1 MTRFGPTFI
10 EAREAQHLTIDDVTR
25 ELKIKRQFIEAI
37 EEEDFSVF
45 PTLPMARGFVR
56 NYAAY
61 LGLNST
67 EMLAQF
73 EAGSYVRQ
81 TGQARKQKPAAP
93 LALSMTASPPLI
105 NADTVITFLL
115 IAALLGSIF
124 YFGYT
129 QYIQPRTSTVVAQNP
144 VDLQPITGESAAI
157 LLPTPTIQV
166 TDTPTPTPTP
176 EYYTGVT
183 IELVISDRTWAQIIV
198 DDVKVFDGFLEVGEK
213 RRWDGLNRVAIRVG
227 NAGGVEFSINGENL
241 GLMGEPGQVIDQ
253 LWEKVETS
261 DTEEAVE
268 ATATPNSTP

>member
-37 EEEDFSVF
+37 EEEDFSAF

-61 LGLNST
+61 LGLNAT

-73 EAGSYVRQ
+73 EQGSYIRQ
-81 TGQARKQKPAAP
+81 MGQARRQKPVAP
-93 LALSMTASPPLI
+93 LALPMTASPPLI
-105 NADTVITFLL
+105 NADTVVTFLL
-115 IAALLGSIF
+115 IAALLGSIL

-129 QYIQPRTSTVVAQNP
+129 QYIQPSTSTVVAQNP
-144 VDLQPITGESAAI
+144 IDLQPITGESAAI

-198 DDVKVFDGFLEVGEK
+198 DDVKVFDGFLEVGEE

-227 NAGGVEFSINGENL
+227 NAGGVEFSINGENK

-253 LWEKVETS
+253 LWEKVEAS
-261 DTEEAVE
+261 DTGDAVE
-268 ATATPNSTP
+268 ATVTPNSTP